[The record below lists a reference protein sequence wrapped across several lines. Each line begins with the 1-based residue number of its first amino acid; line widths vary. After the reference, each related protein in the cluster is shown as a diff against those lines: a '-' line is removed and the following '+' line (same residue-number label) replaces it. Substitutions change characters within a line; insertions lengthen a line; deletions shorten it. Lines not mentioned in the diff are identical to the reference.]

1 VTRVVPKLLLAAVL
15 VALAAPTVAMASP
28 NQVLR
33 DCEDGQLDKTYSNK
47 DLRHALDGI
56 GSDQD
61 EYTDCRAV
69 INAAIT
75 DGAGKS
81 GKGGNGPDG
90 SGADTG
96 GDTSTLSGEE
106 QSARQ
111 TDAQALAAITS
122 DEDGGPIEVGG
133 KEVKPGENGVFDVAS
148 AENDVPAPLLWLLIA
163 LGVAALGG
171 LLFLGRRHAP
181 AFAKIPT
188 SMKRI
193 SLPRGLPGLRRR

>member
-15 VALAAPTVAMASP
+15 AALVAPTVAIASP

-33 DCEDGQLDKTYSNK
+33 DCEDGQLDKIYPNK

-69 INAAIT
+69 INAAIA

-81 GKGGNGPDG
+81 GGGGGGSNG
-90 SGADTG
+90 SGD
-96 GDTSTLSGEE
+96 GDAGTLSGEE

-122 DEDGGPIEVGG
+122 DADGGPIEVGG
-133 KEVKPGENGVFDVAS
+133 KEVEPGENGVFDVAS

-163 LGVAALGG
+163 LGAAALCGV
-171 LLFLGRRHAP
+171 LFLGRRHVP
-181 AFAKIPT
+181 AFAKIPS

-193 SLPRGLPGLRRR
+193 SLPRGLPRVRRR